1 MGALQTSIDFI
12 HTLYTLGERIHIV
25 WLDLREWFP
34 SEGVEVEY
42 DCIEYVSH
50 TLFNP
55 LYSADMI
62 LHTAMNRIK
71 HQQSSL

>member
-12 HTLYTLGERIHIV
+12 HTLYTLGESVHIV

-50 TLFNP
+50 SLFNDG
-55 LYSADMI
+55 LQSRYD
-62 LHTAMNRIK
+62 TAQCNE
-71 HQQSSL
+71 